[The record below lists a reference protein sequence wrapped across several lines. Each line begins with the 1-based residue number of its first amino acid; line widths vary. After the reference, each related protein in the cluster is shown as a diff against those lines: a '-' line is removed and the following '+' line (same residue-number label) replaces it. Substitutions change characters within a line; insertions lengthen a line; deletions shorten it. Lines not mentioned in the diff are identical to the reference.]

1 MDSSRRFQEWDTI
14 VQSSGMIHDSD
25 ELNSPLL
32 NQDKVSAVHN
42 TLSCASCEK
51 SHEINIPQ
59 NLCHECS
66 KPLLAGY
73 PLETLKNH
81 FTPNLVRHES
91 ADGSRPLS
99 MWKFHEVLPVD
110 SLDESVSLGEGGTP
124 LLPTIRRGPFSELTR
139 CLIKDES
146 LNPTAS
152 FKSRGMA
159 AAITRAKSL
168 GITEVALP
176 SAGNAAGAAAAYAA
190 RAGLPC
196 WVFMPVDTPITNIIE
211 ASASGAHVVLVKGL
225 IDDCGKLVREGCER
239 HGWFDLSTLKE
250 PFRIEG
256 KKTMGYELPFDLF
269 DVRENTRLRLP
280 DCIIYPTGGGTGLI
294 GMWKAF
300 DEMEQLGWIG
310 PERPRMVVAQAS
322 GCAPIVQAW
331 DLGKTHAERIEN
343 AATVASGLRVPAAIG
358 DFIMLRILKESR
370 GTALAVSDQELLDAQ
385 RELTHYQGVFA
396 APESGATWAV
406 AKKLLDRN
414 WLKPHEEIILFNT
427 STGIKY
433 SQDPPRD
440 LPVVD
445 PSKTDWSQILETT

>member
-1 MDSSRRFQEWDTI
+1 MSPSTRLPP
-14 VQSSGMIHDSD
+14 
-25 ELNSPLL
+25 LNHGECPLPLL
-32 NQDKVSAVHN
+32 EQKP
-42 TLSCASCEK
+42 LEYPK
-51 SHEINIPQ
+51 SHCPLQEM
-59 NLCHECS
+59 
-66 KPLLAGY
+66 LLAPQQPMQHAPDYHAG
-73 PLETLKNH
+73 
-81 FTPNLVRHES
+81 
-91 ADGSRPLS
+91 
-99 MWKFHEVLPVD
+99 
-110 SLDESVSLGEGGTP
+110 
-124 LLPTIRRGPFSELTR
+124 FSCQKT
-139 CLIKDES
+139 
-146 LNPTAS
+146 
-152 FKSRGMA
+152 
-159 AAITRAKSL
+159 
-168 GITEVALP
+168 
-176 SAGNAAGAAAAYAA
+176 
-190 RAGLPC
+190 
-196 WVFMPVDTPITNIIE
+196 TPITNIIE

-310 PERPRMVVAQAS
+310 PERPRMVVAQAT
-322 GCAPIVQAW
+322 GCAPIVRAW
-331 DLGKTHAERIEN
+331 DQGETHAERIEN
-343 AATVASGLRVPAAIG
+343 ATTVASGLRVPAAIG
-358 DFIMLRILKESR
+358 DFIMLRILKKSG

-385 RELTHYQGVFA
+385 KELTRYQGVFA

-414 WLKPHEEIILFNT
+414 WLKANEEIILFNT

-433 SQDPPRD
+433 SQDPPTD

-445 PSKTDWSQILETT
+445 PSKTDWKQILETTYISD